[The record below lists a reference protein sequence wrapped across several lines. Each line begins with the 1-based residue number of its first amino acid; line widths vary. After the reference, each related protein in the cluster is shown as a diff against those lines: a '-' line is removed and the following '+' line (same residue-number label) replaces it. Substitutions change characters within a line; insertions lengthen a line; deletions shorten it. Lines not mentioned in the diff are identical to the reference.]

1 MTIRIK
7 NLKLRTIIGIND
19 WERVEKQGLVIN
31 LKLELNRIKA
41 TDTDRIEDTVNYK
54 SLTKQ
59 IISEVEQS
67 KYYLLEKLAHHLM
80 QIALKDKRVKS
91 ATVEIDKP
99 GALRFADSVSVSC
112 TAGRRK

>member
-1 MTIRIK
+1 MNIRIK

-19 WERVEKQGLVIN
+19 WERVEKQDVVIN
-31 LKLELNRIKA
+31 MEVELDRIKA
-41 TDTDRIEDTVNYK
+41 MDTDRIEDTVNYK

-67 KYYLLEKLAHHLM
+67 KFFLLEKLAHHIL
-80 QIALKDKRVKS
+80 QVLLKDKKIKR

-99 GALRFADSVSVSC
+99 SALRSADSVSVCCS
-112 TAGRRK
+112 AGQEQ